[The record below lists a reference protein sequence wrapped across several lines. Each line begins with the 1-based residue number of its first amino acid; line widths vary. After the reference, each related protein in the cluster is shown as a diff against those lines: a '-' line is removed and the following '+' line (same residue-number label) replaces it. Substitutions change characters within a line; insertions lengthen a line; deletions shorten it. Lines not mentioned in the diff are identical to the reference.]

1 MGRSQMF
8 KSRSFLYR
16 AVLAAT
22 FSIAACGTLSQT
34 SPRSLQGPQ
43 SVAPDSAPDAELSEE
58 VLYELLVGEI
68 ALQRGD
74 PALASQ
80 IYLDLAKR
88 TRDPRVARRAIE
100 VANFASLP
108 DAALDAAKIWQ
119 SIEPASPQALQIV
132 SALLAADGVN
142 LESAFLQLNRLF
154 SGNPDKAANLRVVRR
169 LAALQPKLASAHL
182 AVAQAA
188 RAAGDDAG
196 ALSSVRQAAALR
208 PEWETAAIF
217 EAQVLQKRSAAEAAK

>member
-58 VLYELLVGEI
+58 ILYELLVGEI

-100 VANFASLP
+100 VATFARLP
-108 DAALDAAKIWQ
+108 QPAIDAAKTWQ
-119 SIEPASPQALQIV
+119 SVEPAPPPALPGV
-132 SALLAADGVN
+132 SALLIAAKRVDEAEPYLKKLRAADGVN
-142 LESAFLQLNRLF
+142 VEGGFLQLNRLL
-154 SGNPDKAANLRVVRR
+154 SGNPDKAANPRGVRR
-169 LAALQPKLASAHL
+169 LPGPQPT
-182 AVAQAA
+182 
-188 RAAGDDAG
+188 G
-196 ALSSVRQAAALR
+196 A
-208 PEWETAAIF
+208 
-217 EAQVLQKRSAAEAAK
+217 